1 MNHNIVKCLQM
12 PFSDG
17 SKINFSRYYNSQTP
31 GLPPVAPPLD
41 AVVVEAK
48 QQRQGKAVV
57 FPSNANV
64 NSQAIQATEEPED
77 AIVVNGNRYFELQ
90 IGETDKSRIL
100 YTFDQSAFV
109 EPKSRVVYVLPMN
122 PYYFLYGK

>member
-1 MNHNIVKCLQM
+1 MR
-12 PFSDG
+12 G
-17 SKINFSRYYNSQTP
+17 SATTSSQSSSWST
-31 GLPPVAPPLD
+31 GC
-41 AVVVEAK
+41 
-48 QQRQGKAVV
+48 
-57 FPSNANV
+57 PSNANV

-90 IGETDKSRIL
+90 IGETDKSRSRIL

-109 EPKSRVVYVLPMN
+109 QPKSRVVYVLPMN